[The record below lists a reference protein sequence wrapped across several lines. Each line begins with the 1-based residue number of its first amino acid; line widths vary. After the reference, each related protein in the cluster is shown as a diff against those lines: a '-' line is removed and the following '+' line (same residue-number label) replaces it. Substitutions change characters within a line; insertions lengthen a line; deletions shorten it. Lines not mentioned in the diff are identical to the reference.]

1 MNTSSLEP
9 ATCPVSWLK
18 GRLVKSATLR
28 GAWSKRCRDDEEY
41 SLKQNLASGDQF
53 RRYVTLLLLIAGSIF
68 QVLPTQG

>member
-1 MNTSSLEP
+1 MNTSSFAA

-53 RRYVTLLLLIAGSIF
+53 RR
-68 QVLPTQG
+68 